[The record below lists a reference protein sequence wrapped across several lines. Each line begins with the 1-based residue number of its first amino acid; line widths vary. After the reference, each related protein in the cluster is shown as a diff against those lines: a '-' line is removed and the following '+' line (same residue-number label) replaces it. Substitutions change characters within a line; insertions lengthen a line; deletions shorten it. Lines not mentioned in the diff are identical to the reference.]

1 MTFVFPYPKPDP
13 GKGALYGKQWQPRDL
28 ARIHYEAGF
37 TDAMDL
43 VVMLCVCLSESQ
55 GYDYAINV
63 NKPNKNGIIYEDRG
77 IDQLSSQHAEITDE
91 EAYDPPLA
99 AEAAFVLYKAR
110 KRAGQSG
117 FEDWYGFLNGIYL
130 HDTYL
135 QRAVIGVANF
145 MGETLLSEPVP
156 DISADTAY
164 VHRLTTPIAD
174 YHHRVAEQL
183 AHLDRGR
190 SMLGW
195 GARTKEQVAAVQ
207 AELAKGHTAA
217 KASLPTT

>member
-1 MTFVFPYPKPDP
+1 
-13 GKGALYGKQWQPRDL
+13 
-28 ARIHYEAGF
+28 
-37 TDAMDL
+37 
-43 VVMLCVCLSESQ
+43 
-55 GYDYAINV
+55 
-63 NKPNKNGIIYEDRG
+63 
-77 IDQLSSQHAEITDE
+77 
-91 EAYDPPLA
+91 
-99 AEAAFVLYKAR
+99 
-110 KRAGQSG
+110 
-117 FEDWYGFLNGIYL
+117 LNGIYL

-135 QRAVIGVANF
+135 QRAVVGVANF

-195 GARTKEQVAAVQ
+195 GNRTKEQVAAVQ